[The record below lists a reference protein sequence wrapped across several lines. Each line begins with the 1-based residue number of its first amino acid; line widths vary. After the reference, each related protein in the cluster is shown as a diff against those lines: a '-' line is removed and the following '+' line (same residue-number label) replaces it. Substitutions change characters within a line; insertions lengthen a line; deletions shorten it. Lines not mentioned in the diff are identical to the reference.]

1 MSLKTLLDDDVKIS
15 IIIPAYNVE
24 KYVQRGVSSALHQT
38 FSSVEVVVVDDGSS
52 DSTWDILQTYSGDA
66 RMVLARQ
73 ENSGVSVARNHAL
86 DLASGDFVLFLDSD
100 DWLEPDTCEQLIRMQ
115 RLCPDSLIAAGAYF
129 VSIVDGEELRA
140 DKTVDMATEDLSLD
154 EAILNFGIFNTV
166 HIGSSCYKLFSRDL
180 IENHHLRFDENIAHT
195 EDGLF
200 VFRYLKLC
208 NGLHYEPLP
217 LWNILERPG
226 SATTSGYSCSLLT
239 SLDAIDQ
246 MIGYPENSPEIVRH
260 LRHFKV
266 HEAVRILGM
275 GIDSGQMSLNEEV
288 RLINAIRFTECDCSR
303 LSGVDKVRRAI
314 YLRAPHFA
322 SKVFNSTLRFVKK
335 RN

>member
-1 MSLKTLLDDDVKIS
+1 MSLKTIVGADAKIS

-24 KYVQRGVSSALHQT
+24 KYIQRGVSSALHQT
-38 FSSVEVVVVDDGSS
+38 FSSVEVVVVDDGSL
-52 DSTWDILQTYSGDA
+52 DSTWDILQTYSDDA

-100 DWLEPDTCEQLIRMQ
+100 DWLEPDTCEQLIRIQ

-129 VSIVDGEELRA
+129 VSIDDGEELRA
-140 DKTVDMATEDLSLD
+140 DQTVDMAIEDLSSD
-154 EAILNFGIFNTV
+154 EAILNFGIFNTI

-180 IENHHLRFDENIAHT
+180 IENHHLRFDENVSHT

-246 MIGYPENSPEIVRH
+246 MIAYPENSSEIIDH
-260 LRHFKV
+260 LRLFKV
-266 HEAVRILGM
+266 HEALRILGM
-275 GIDSGQMSLNEEV
+275 GIDSGQMNSDEV
-288 RLINAIRFTECDCSR
+288 DRLTSAIRFTESDFSR
-303 LSGVDKVRRAI
+303 LSGVDRVRRAI
-314 YLRAPHFA
+314 YLNAPCFV
-322 SKVFNSTLRFVKK
+322 SRSFNSALRALKK
-335 RN
+335 RK